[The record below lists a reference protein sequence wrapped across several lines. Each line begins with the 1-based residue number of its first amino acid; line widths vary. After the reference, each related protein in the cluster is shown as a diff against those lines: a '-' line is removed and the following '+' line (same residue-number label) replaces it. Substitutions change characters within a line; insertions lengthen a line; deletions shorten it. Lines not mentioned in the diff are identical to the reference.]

1 MNYSIDLADYGYNG
15 ECTPDVAR
23 VSAVHKERYGLI
35 TPFGMTY
42 GFLKPGSYM
51 LGDQPYPTAGDFVR
65 IEFNPSGDS
74 RIIETLPRRSLFSR
88 MEAGPLMREQAVA
101 ANFDYV
107 LLVTSLNHD
116 FNPRRMER
124 YLTVAFNSGASPV
137 IVLTKADLCADAQ
150 PYLAAVRQRFPDVPA
165 LAVSAATGAGM
176 AGLAPYLAPGRTLV
190 ILGSSGVGKSSLINA
205 LLGQDA
211 QATAAIRAQDGKGRH
226 TTTAR
231 QLLMLPGGAMIIDT
245 PGMRE
250 MGLLFAREGLRDS
263 FAPVEELIGR
273 CRFSNCTHTCEP
285 GCAVRAALASGT
297 LDAGLWQR
305 YQALTAE
312 SDRAAQLAAKHE
324 KMKQI
329 AKYNRKNRR

>member
-1 MNYSIDLADYGYNG
+1 MHISDYGYTDPNDYSP
-15 ECTPDVAR
+15 CLPAR
-23 VSAVHKERYGLI
+23 VLGEHRGRYQIVCDAGAGFATLR
-35 TPFGMTY
+35 GGAYYY
-42 GFLKPGSYM
+42 GGETF
-51 LGDQPYPTAGDFVR
+51 PTVGDFVLLAWQQA
-65 IEFNPSGDS
+65 GDS
-74 RIIETLPRRSLFSR
+74 AIVRTLPRRSCFAR
-88 MEAGPLMREQAVA
+88 RDPTPGRVAQAVA
-101 ANFDYV
+101 ANFDTV
-107 LLVTSLNHD
+107 LVAQSLNQD
-116 FNPRRMER
+116 FNLPRLER
-124 YLTVAFNSGASPV
+124 TLALALQSGGAPV
-137 IVLTKADLCADAQ
+137 ILLTKADLCADAQ
-150 PYLAAVRQRFPDVPA
+150 
-165 LAVSAATGAGM
+165 
-176 AGLAPYLAPGRTLV
+176 PYLAPGRTLV